1 MLWVTMAAVLLPG
14 EAKQAK
20 GRLKFLKMY
29 NTEPSD
35 GGCVDSRLAMMSHSE
50 WPQGASNLGYW
61 ERWGGW
67 SVCGCAVVGSTY
79 LWHWVAQCDCAG
91 PPGHCWPHRS
101 SSQHALSS
109 EAGWRK
115 HPLQRDLSCSRGWHP
130 HDKIGTGSGESLSG
144 PHSEAPPR
152 LPPQPGPW
160 EPWAWE
166 QGEIL
171 GLKGKTS

>member
-1 MLWVTMAAVLLPG
+1 MRMLWVTMAAVLLPG

-79 LWHWVAQCDCAG
+79 L
-91 PPGHCWPHRS
+91 
-101 SSQHALSS
+101 
-109 EAGWRK
+109 
-115 HPLQRDLSCSRGWHP
+115 
-130 HDKIGTGSGESLSG
+130 
-144 PHSEAPPR
+144 
-152 LPPQPGPW
+152 
-160 EPWAWE
+160 
-166 QGEIL
+166 
-171 GLKGKTS
+171 